1 MSWPGWLLLGLVA
14 AGAVVGLVLF
24 IRREKRNDPCRGC
37 PGCSPRSKRRA
48 ERSRGETPEP
58 STK

>member
-24 IRREKRNDPCRGC
+24 IRREKHNDPCRGC
-37 PGCSPRSKRRA
+37 PGCSPRARR
-48 ERSRGETPEP
+48 RTQGR
-58 STK
+58 

>member
-1 MSWPGWLLLGLVA
+1 MSWPAWLLLGLVA

-48 ERSRGETPEP
+48 ERSRG
-58 STK
+58 